1 MTTASAAPRIVARR
15 YILDDDFRAGGM
27 ARVHRAID
35 RETHDTVAV
44 KILTR
49 QLQPD
54 ERYLNLEFQRESR
67 ALGRLNHANVVQ
79 LRDAGRD
86 EETAEPYFVFDWFE
100 RTLSDVLATAP
111 PAGWDDFGDRYA
123 LPVLAGLAHAHSQQ
137 VLHRDIK
144 PSNVLVGG
152 DGTPKL
158 ADFGIAKLKTEF
170 QPGLTLA
177 DFQTRPFAP
186 PEFDNGDYSYTR
198 DVYAYGVL
206 CLLSLTQVDPF
217 AEQYRRDP
225 YQALAD
231 ALEAL
236 DVPAGVDAF
245 LKACISDDPAERPR
259 NAAVAL
265 SALASIQEERRGL
278 TVEPTVFYLTLS
290 DRARSQVCE
299 HFGLATLEE
308 AVQALEDD
316 FADDCAVARYQPRDG
331 DRADGHFNLL
341 GGELRLHVA
350 IDQATED
357 RLFVFNASPLPSSL
371 LEKLRDRALRQP
383 MRFVVGMP
391 NNRVAARDSL
401 VDLDVA
407 VAEAENER
415 RAQQREEEE
424 RRIFRVWKE
433 TLQAKTDLE
442 REREAPV
449 KYKRV
454 TINGQRVIFELVDD
468 AGEEL
473 VGQQRQLE
481 LRDGGF
487 LGGEIYEVQGARV
500 FMFIRYGDSSRIP
513 TSGVLRVDTWPARS
527 AILRQTAALD
537 AVTYGRAL
545 RNDLGD
551 LVSKPERARPPA
563 PIPEADVEFVQ
574 TGLDEAKKEAVRAAL
589 GTADILAVEGPPG
602 TGKTTF
608 ITELVLQHLKRNPG
622 ARILVTSQTHAALD
636 NVLERLAQLG
646 ALRLVRVGRS
656 EDPRVSPAVS
666 EFLIEN
672 QVAQW
677 SKDVIRRGR
686 AYLQSWAKEAGIS
699 ARDVEVATLYEEL
712 ASLAAGSSAVAEER
726 KVLETELASVRP
738 SQAGTT
744 AEHAAVE
751 IEERLREL
759 ETANERTLI
768 ETEEAVARL
777 LQMKVIAGPDELEG
791 LSANQ
796 LRDRA
801 LTAVDRDHPAFGRCK
816 ALIGLLGDW
825 HARFGRGSEFYA
837 AGLVRADV
845 VAATCLG
852 LQAFRG
858 AEAVEF
864 DLCIIDE
871 ASKATAT
878 EALVPMVQAKRWI
891 LVGDP
896 NQLPPF
902 IEEAL
907 MRHDVLREHELAEED
922 VRETLFERLLA
933 GLPPEATRLLSV
945 QHRMVPAIGELVSK
959 CFYNGAL
966 ASAPGTRPRWL
977 QVAFPKAVTWYTTS
991 RRSDRFESVVGTS
1004 RSNQLEARE
1013 IRKLLRRING
1023 TAKWEGANVTVAVL
1037 SGYTAQRETITRE
1050 IAAERAEWLNIASL
1064 EVASVDAFQG
1074 READILIYSVTRSNR
1089 DGNIGFLFEPRRL
1102 NVALSRGRLGLVL
1115 VGDHVCVR
1123 HANDPNPFRK
1133 VLEHIEAHRID
1144 CAIEELEQ

>member
-1 MTTASAAPRIVARR
+1 VTTASAAPRIIAGR

-35 RETHDTVAV
+35 RETHETVAV

-54 ERYLNLEFQRESR
+54 ERYLNLEFEREGR
-67 ALGRLNHANVVQ
+67 ALSRLNHANVVH
-79 LRDAGRD
+79 LRDVGRD
-86 EETAEPYFVFDWFE
+86 EETAEPYFVFDWFD
-100 RTLSDVLATAP
+100 RTLSDVLAASP
-111 PAGWDDFGDRYA
+111 PAGWDDFGDRHA
-123 LPVLAGLAHAHSQQ
+123 LPILAGLAHAHSQQ

-198 DVYAYGVL
+198 DVFAYGVL
-206 CLLSLTQVDPF
+206 CVLSLTQVDPF
-217 AEQYRRDP
+217 AEEYGRDP

-231 ALEAL
+231 ALDGL
-236 DVPAGVDAF
+236 DVPTAVEVF
-245 LKACISDDPAERPR
+245 LRACVSDDPAERPR

-265 SALASIQEERRGL
+265 STLASIQEERRGL
-278 TVEPTVFYLTLS
+278 TVEPTVFYLKLS
-290 DRARSQVCE
+290 DRARSQICE
-299 HFGLATLEE
+299 HFGLALEE

-316 FADDCAVARYQPRDG
+316 FADDCAVAPFQPREG
-331 DRADGHFNLL
+331 ERADGHFNLL
-341 GGELRLHVA
+341 GGEVRLHVA
-350 IDQATED
+350 IDQATQD

-371 LEKLRDRALRQP
+371 LEKLRDRAFRQP
-383 MRFVVGMP
+383 MRFVVGTP
-391 NNRVAARDSL
+391 GDRVTARDSL
-401 VDLDVA
+401 LELQVA
-407 VAEAENER
+407 VADAENAR
-415 RAQQREEEE
+415 RAREREEEE
-424 RRIFRVWKE
+424 RRIFRVWRE

-449 KYKRV
+449 KYKRA
-454 TINGQRVIFELVDD
+454 TINGQRAIFELVNG
-468 AGEEL
+468 ASEEL

-487 LGGEIYEVQGARV
+487 LGGEIYDVQGTRV
-500 FMFIRYGDSSRIP
+500 FMFIRYGDPSRIP
-513 TSGVLRVDTWPARS
+513 AAGVLRVDTWPARS

-545 RNDLGD
+545 RSDLGD
-551 LVSKPERARPPA
+551 LISKPERARPPA
-563 PIPEADVEFVQ
+563 AVAEAEVEFVQ
-574 TGLDEAKKEAVRAAL
+574 TKLDAAKKEAVLAAL
-589 GTADILAVEGPPG
+589 GTEDFLAVEGPPG

-636 NVLERLAQLG
+636 NVLERLSHLG
-646 ALRLVRVGRS
+646 SLRLVRVGRS

-672 QVAQW
+672 QVEQW
-677 SKDVIRRGR
+677 SKDVIRGGR
-686 AYLQSWAKEAGIS
+686 AYLQRWAKDAGIS
-699 ARDVEVATLYEEL
+699 ARDVEIAMLYEEL
-712 ASLAAGSSAVAEER
+712 AALAAAKAAVAEER
-726 KVLETELASVRP
+726 SALEAELAAVEP
-738 SQAGTT
+738 SDAGTT

-759 ETANERTLI
+759 EGATERTQT
-768 ETEEAVARL
+768 ETDEAAARL
-777 LQMKVIAGPDELEG
+777 IQMKVLGKRDEIDD
-791 LSANQ
+791 LSANE

-801 LTAVDRDHPAFGRCK
+801 LAAVDREHPAYGRCK

-852 LQAFRG
+852 LHAFRG
-858 AEAVEF
+858 TDTVEF

-878 EALVPMVQAKRWI
+878 ETLVPMVQAKRWV

-902 IEEAL
+902 VEEAL
-907 MRHDVLREHELAEED
+907 VRHDLLREHELAEED
-922 VRETLFERLLA
+922 VRQTLFERLL
-933 GLPPEATRLLSV
+933 GELPAEATRLLST
-945 QHRMVPAIGELVSK
+945 QHRMVPAIGDLVSE
-959 CFYNGAL
+959 CFYDGAL

-977 QVAFPKAVTWYTTS
+977 ELAFPKAVTWYTTS
-991 RRSDRFESVVGTS
+991 RRTDRFESVVGTS

-1023 TAKWEGANVTVAVL
+1023 TAKWENANVTVAVL
-1037 SGYTAQRETITRE
+1037 SGYTAQRETIARE
-1050 IAAERAEWLNIASL
+1050 IAGERNEWSNITSL
-1064 EVASVDAFQG
+1064 DVASVDAFQG

-1089 DGNIGFLFEPRRL
+1089 EGNIGFLYEPRRL

-1123 HANDPNPFRK
+1123 HASDPNPFRR
-1133 VLEHIEAHRID
+1133 VIDHIDAHRDD
-1144 CAIEELEQ
+1144 CVIEELEQ

>member
-1 MTTASAAPRIVARR
+1 M
-15 YILDDDFRAGGM
+15 
-27 ARVHRAID
+27 HRAID
-35 RETHDTVAV
+35 RETHETVAV
-44 KILTR
+44 KVLTR

-67 ALGRLNHANVVQ
+67 ALGRLNHANVVH

-86 EETAEPYFVFDWFE
+86 EASAEPYFVFDWFE
-100 RTLSDVLATAP
+100 RTLTDALATTP
-111 PAGWDDFGDRYA
+111 PAGWDDFGDQYA
-123 LPVLAGLAHAHSQQ
+123 LPILAGLAHAHSQQ

-144 PSNVLVGG
+144 PSNVLVGA

-198 DVYAYGVL
+198 DVYGYGVL
-206 CLLSLTQVDPF
+206 CVLSLTQVDPF
-217 AEQYRRDP
+217 TEQYRKDP

-231 ALEAL
+231 ALDAL
-236 DVPAGVDAF
+236 DVPERIDAF
-245 LKACISDDPAERPR
+245 LRACVSDDPEERPR

-265 SALASIQEERRGL
+265 SALATIQDERRGL

-290 DRARSQVCE
+290 ERARAQVTE
-299 HFGLATLEE
+299 HFGLSTLDETIE
-308 AVQALEDD
+308 ALEDD
-316 FADDCAVARYQPRDG
+316 FDDDCAVAPFHPKEG
-331 DRADGHFNLL
+331 DRADGHFNVL

-350 IDQATED
+350 IDQATQD
-357 RLFVFNASPLPSSL
+357 RLFIFNASPLPSSL
-371 LEKLRDRALRQP
+371 LEKLRDRAFRQP
-383 MRFVVGMP
+383 MRFVVGAP
-391 NNRVAARDSL
+391 TDRVAARDSL
-401 VDLDVA
+401 VELQVA

-415 RAQQREEEE
+415 RARERVEEE

-442 REREAPV
+442 RGREAPV
-449 KYKRV
+449 KYRQV
-454 TINGQRVIFELVDD
+454 TINGQRAIFEVADGASD
-468 AGEEL
+468 EL
-473 VGQQRQLE
+473 IGQQRQLE

-487 LGGEIYEVQGARV
+487 LGGEIYDVQGAHV
-500 FMFIRYGDSSRIP
+500 AISIRYGDSSRIP
-513 TSGVLRVDTWPARS
+513 ASGVLRVDTWPARS

-545 RNDLGD
+545 RSDLGE
-551 LVSKPERARPPA
+551 LLAKPERARPPS
-563 PIPEADVEFVQ
+563 PVLEADVEFVQ
-574 TGLDEAKKEAVRAAL
+574 TGLDDAKREAVLAAL
-589 GTADILAVEGPPG
+589 GTHDILTVEGPPG

-622 ARILVTSQTHAALD
+622 TRILVASQTHAALD
-636 NVLERLAQLG
+636 NVLERLARLG
-646 ALRLVRVGRS
+646 SLRLVRVGRA

-666 EFLIEN
+666 EFLIDN

-677 SKDVIRRGR
+677 SKDVIRSGR
-686 AYLQSWAKEAGIS
+686 NYLQRWAKEAGIS
-699 ARDVEVATLYEEL
+699 ARDVETATLYEEL
-712 ASLAAGSSAVAEER
+712 ASLAFGTAAGAEER
-726 KVLETELASVRP
+726 MALESELAAVLPGDSE
-738 SQAGTT
+738 TT
-744 AEHAAVE
+744 AEHAGAE
-751 IEERLREL
+751 IEERLREI
-759 ETANERTLI
+759 EAANERAEN

-777 LQMKVIAGPDELEG
+777 LQMKVIAGRDELADLAPG
-791 LSANQ
+791 Q
-796 LRDRA
+796 LRERA
-801 LTAVDRDHPAFGRCK
+801 LAAVDRDHPAFARCR

-845 VAATCLG
+845 VAATCVG

-858 AEAVEF
+858 ADLVEF

-878 EALVPMVQAKRWI
+878 ETLVPMVQAKRWI

-896 NQLPPF
+896 DQLPPF

-907 MRHDVLREHELAEED
+907 VRHDVLREHELAEED
-922 VRETLFERLLA
+922 VRETLFGRLLA
-933 GLPPEATRLLSV
+933 GLPPEATRRLSV
-945 QHRMVPAIGELVSK
+945 QHRMVPAIGDLVSE
-959 CFYNGAL
+959 CFYKGAL
-966 ASAPGTRPRWL
+966 ASAPGSRPRWL
-977 QVAFPKAVTWYTTS
+977 EMAFPKAVTWYTTS
-991 RRSDRFESVVGTS
+991 RHNDRFESMVGTS

-1023 TAKWEGANVTVAVL
+1023 TAKWESANVTVAVL

-1050 IAAERAEWLNIASL
+1050 IAAERAEWSNIGSL

-1123 HANDPNPFRK
+1123 QANDPNPFRK
-1133 VLEHIEAHRID
+1133 VVEHIQAHQAD
-1144 CAIEELEQ
+1144 CAIEEIEQ